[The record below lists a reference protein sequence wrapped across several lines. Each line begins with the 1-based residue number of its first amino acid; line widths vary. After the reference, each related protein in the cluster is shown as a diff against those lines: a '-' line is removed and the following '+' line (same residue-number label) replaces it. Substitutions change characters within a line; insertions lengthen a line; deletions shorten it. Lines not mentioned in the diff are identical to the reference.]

1 LSSSNVVVTGAPSRP
16 GAPHRRP
23 RVGRDVATANSIG
36 KSTTESGGVVSFR
49 SEPRELLLGAEDD
62 ELAHLDPILAQRL
75 AQLVERRLDWRGL
88 RYRVASSSRHFA
100 GV

>member
-1 LSSSNVVVTGAPSRP
+1 MWLSRARP
-16 GAPHRRP
+16 AGPAHLIGGPG
-23 RVGRDVATANSIG
+23 VGRDVATANPIG

>member
-1 LSSSNVVVTGAPSRP
+1 MWSSRARP
-16 GAPHRRP
+16 AGPAHLIGGP
-23 RVGRDVATANSIG
+23 RVGWDVATANSVG
-36 KSTTESGGVVSFR
+36 KSTTESGRLVPFR
-49 SEPRELLLGAEDD
+49 PQPRELLPGAEDD